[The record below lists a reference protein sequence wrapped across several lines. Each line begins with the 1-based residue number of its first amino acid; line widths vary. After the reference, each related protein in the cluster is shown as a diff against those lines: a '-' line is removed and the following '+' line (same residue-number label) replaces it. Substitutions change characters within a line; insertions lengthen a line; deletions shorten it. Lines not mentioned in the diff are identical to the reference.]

1 MSIAMRSDTQRVE
14 LLFAATFLLN
24 FNFNKFS
31 SGTYIPFATS
41 NFQRY
46 SALSTANVV
55 GAIMSMVAFPILAK
69 FFSVSLLYICRN
81 SLSLWSNLPKAIATI
96 PTLYLGTLVAEE
108 MLEHSTWQWGY

>member
-1 MSIAMRSDTQRVE
+1 M

-69 FFSVSLLYICRN
+69 FFSVLDRAEGHTIAV
-81 SLSLWSNLPKAIATI
+81 LSLTLNDIMISSSQSNGCSLPELSQSVVQPA
-96 PTLYLGTLVAEE
+96 
-108 MLEHSTWQWGY
+108 